1 MAVGQII
8 SRAIAQGA
16 VTSDDIGA
24 LEITHAKLHTDM
36 DLSSKTVTM
45 PAVIRGP
52 ATLTIDPAAVG
63 DNTGTLVIAGDL
75 QVDGTTTTINSTT
88 MTVDDKNLV
97 LASGAGNAS
106 AADGAGVT
114 IDGASATMLYTH
126 ATTSFDFNKPVNI
139 AGNLGVTGTVD
150 GVDIAARDAVLTSTT
165 TTANAALP
173 KSGGTMTGVIAGFES
188 TGIDDNATDT
198 VITVQQNG
206 MVGIGIDGPGARLT
220 LGGTAGAADNSSVML
235 IALGATQKTYFG
247 TANATGNIITGSSS
261 GDTVLRSNGH
271 NILFSVDSGSSSAVY
286 IKSDGKVGIGETSP
300 LGKLHVKDGDAGSIT
315 TNGAHDTIIV
325 EGSANT
331 GINIFSPSTS
341 YQYLAFGDPGGSNRG
356 YVRYQHSIDQMVLRA
371 GGTDT
376 VFINGG
382 NVGIG
387 ADSPNEMLHIEAT
400 NPKIRLLNNSTGGS
414 GLEWWNDYG
423 GSDHINSSIGW
434 NEGSANWEFK
444 NYRADGQSGSPYG
457 NIDFLNGS
465 TTSPTLTLR
474 IATNNNVAIGHSSPT
489 DKLDVQGADNGITI
503 RSASAHRPKLSLIN
517 DSSTMLTLSANGTYA
532 AIGDGADANRY
543 MSFRSGKVGIGTT
556 SPSYKFH
563 AVDDSSNTDPESDLG
578 VYYGFLNSNASVNTG
593 SAILLGSNN
602 NSGSAIYAQRIGA
615 NNEHKLGIQVRN
627 SAGSST
633 THLTVMGSGNVGI
646 GAGAP
651 STLLDLQTPGNT
663 VDGGYY
669 STMTINNTG
678 SGTWSRLRFDRS
690 NSAKWGI
697 SLGTDDKLK
706 ISNLDVNGGG
716 GANDGALV
724 IDNTGKVSINSQTAY
739 AKFYVSGGVMAHAFD
754 NGGNWRSLGSFGAG
768 SGQYCHV
775 KTTLTYNSYRMTTFR
790 ATGFLPYSAIGH
802 GYLGCYTYGATPGS
816 PYGQANFNLGNHAI
830 AYSQYYA
837 SDSSLVLVWNWA
849 TTYDGFWLEY
859 ISTGGTYGN
868 VIDVNVVAATNSNS
882 TSGVY

>member
-1 MAVGQII
+1 MSKTRELSQFGNEII
-8 SRAIAQGA
+8 
-16 VTSDDIGA
+16 V
-24 LEITHAKLHTDM
+24 HTDGSIG
-36 DLSSKTVTM
+36 L
-45 PAVIRGP
+45 
-52 ATLTIDPAAVG
+52 
-63 DNTGTLVIAGDL
+63 DNGISGNLGI
-75 QVDGTTTTINSTT
+75 GTTTPAKSLH
-88 MTVDDKNLV
+88 VKY
-97 LASGAGNAS
+97 
-106 AADGAGVT
+106 DG
-114 IDGASATMLYTH
+114 
-126 ATTSFDFNKPVNI
+126 
-139 AGNLGVTGTVD
+139 
-150 GVDIAARDAVLTSTT
+150 
-165 TTANAALP
+165 
-173 KSGGTMTGVIAGFES
+173 SGGVKFES
-188 TGIDDNATDT
+188 TQWNIVDINSDSDDNGSNEDT
-198 VITVQQNG
+198 LLRFTYGSNNAVRGEIRFDESTNTFELGHGDNQNHIVI
-206 MVGIGIDGPGARLT
+206 A
-220 LGGTAGAADNSSVML
+220 
-235 IALGATQKTYFG
+235 
-247 TANATGNIITGSSS
+247 
-261 GDTVLRSNGH
+261 
-271 NILFSVDSGSSSAVY
+271 
-286 IKSDGKVGIGETSP
+286 SDGKI
-300 LGKLHVKDGDAGSIT
+300 
-315 TNGAHDTIIV
+315 
-325 EGSANT
+325 
-331 GINIFSPSTS
+331 
-341 YQYLAFGDPGGSNRG
+341 
-356 YVRYQHSIDQMVLRA
+356 
-371 GGTDT
+371 
-376 VFINGG
+376 
-382 NVGIG
+382 
-387 ADSPNEMLHIEAT
+387 
-400 NPKIRLLNNSTGGS
+400 
-414 GLEWWNDYG
+414 
-423 GSDHINSSIGW
+423 
-434 NEGSANWEFK
+434 
-444 NYRADGQSGSPYG
+444 
-457 NIDFLNGS
+457 
-465 TTSPTLTLR
+465 
-474 IATNNNVAIGHSSPT
+474 
-489 DKLDVQGADNGITI
+489 
-503 RSASAHRPKLSLIN
+503 
-517 DSSTMLTLSANGTYA
+517 
-532 AIGDGADANRY
+532 
-543 MSFRSGKVGIGTT
+543 GIGTT
-556 SPSYKFH
+556 SPVQKLQVAGNAFIGANGTPVNNSLYASGLDFLQVGKGIIFQAGTDSQGFFKSNHYWNGSGHGFLDTSHGSTTIRFNENNDGILQFETAPSGGVSTTPRLTIRNNGNVGIGTTNPSYKFH
-563 AVDDSSNTDPESDLG
+563 AEDNSSLTDPESDLG
-578 VYYGFLNSNASVNTG
+578 VYYGFFNSNTAVNTG
-593 SAILLGSNN
+593 AGLTLGSNN
-602 NSGSAIYAQRIGA
+602 NGGATIYAQRVGG

>member
-1 MAVGQII
+1 
-8 SRAIAQGA
+8 
-16 VTSDDIGA
+16 
-24 LEITHAKLHTDM
+24 
-36 DLSSKTVTM
+36 M
-45 PAVIRGP
+45 PAVVRGP

-543 MSFRSGKVGIGTT
+543 MSFRSGKVGVGDTDPDTALHVAGNVKVGSAASSSWATSIHDAGGLDVVVGSGSHALQLWDDNSQSQPRFEVERAGKVTMGTT
-556 SPSYKFH
+556 IHLHESRYSGAFNVSGSSEAYNLMMPSFYGQGSINQTYRHAYNINTPFHTTLWQGGGGNTVFTTWSKIGAEHYKDIYIETYTLYYSDIKIK
-563 AVDDSSNTDPESDLG
+563 VITD
-578 VYYGFLNSNASVNTG
+578 NNANISVWYAGATY
-593 SAILLGSNN
+593 NN
-602 NSGSAIYAQRIGA
+602 NVYSARWRVYPLQACTLEMNPSSSQSAVHMVHYATGGRQDTSTDTA
-615 NNEHKLGIQVRN
+615 
-627 SAGSST
+627 SAGS
-633 THLTVMGSGNVGI
+633 G
-646 GAGAP
+646 P
-651 STLLDLQTPGNT
+651 ST
-663 VDGGYY
+663 
-669 STMTINNTG
+669 
-678 SGTWSRLRFDRS
+678 W
-690 NSAKWGI
+690 
-697 SLGTDDKLK
+697 
-706 ISNLDVNGGG
+706 
-716 GANDGALV
+716 
-724 IDNTGKVSINSQTAY
+724 
-739 AKFYVSGGVMAHAFD
+739 
-754 NGGNWRSLGSFGAG
+754 
-768 SGQYCHV
+768 
-775 KTTLTYNSYRMTTFR
+775 
-790 ATGFLPYSAIGH
+790 
-802 GYLGCYTYGATPGS
+802 
-816 PYGQANFNLGNHAI
+816 
-830 AYSQYYA
+830 
-837 SDSSLVLVWNWA
+837 
-849 TTYDGFWLEY
+849 
-859 ISTGGTYGN
+859 
-868 VIDVNVVAATNSNS
+868 
-882 TSGVY
+882 

>member
-16 VTSDDIGA
+16 VTSDDVGSLA
-24 LEITHAKLHTDM
+24 ITHAKLHTDM

-754 NGGNWRSLGSFGAG
+754 NGGNWRSLGSFGSG